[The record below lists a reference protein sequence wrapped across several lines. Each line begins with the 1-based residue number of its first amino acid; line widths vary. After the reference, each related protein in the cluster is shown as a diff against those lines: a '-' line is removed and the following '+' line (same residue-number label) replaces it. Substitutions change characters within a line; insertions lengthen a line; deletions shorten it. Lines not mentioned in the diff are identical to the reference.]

1 MAEKKDL
8 VIVYDLPSE
17 CIKNLSDETKAR
29 LRSARVKSVKVL
41 HKLGLQC
48 TESVIL
54 VPSVNVDKINEAI
67 EKVSEYYATV
77 EDLNETPEI
86 EIIEINQ
93 VQKNQYLKIAKRY
106 LDKRINEIAFIAQNL
121 NNNGNSRRKYQIS
134 QLIKEYKHILNL
146 ANSLGLATSYVED
159 LEQVINYLSD
169 TAQQIN

>member
-17 CIKNLSDETKAR
+17 CMKNLSDETRQK
-29 LRSARVKSVKVL
+29 LRTARVKSVKVL

-54 VPSVNVDKINEAI
+54 VPGINVDKVSQAI
-67 EKVSEYYATV
+67 EKVAQFYSEV
-77 EDLNETPEI
+77 SDINENPEI
-86 EIIEINQ
+86 EIIEIST

-121 NNNGNSRRKYQIS
+121 TNNGNSRRRYQIA
-134 QLIKEYKHILNL
+134 QLIKEYKHVLNL
-146 ANSLGLATSYVED
+146 ANSLGLATSYVSD
-159 LEQVINYLSD
+159 FEQVINYLSD
-169 TAQQIN
+169 SVQQIN

>member
-8 VIVYDLPSE
+8 VLVYDLPSE
-17 CIKNLSDETKAR
+17 CQKNLSDETKAR

-41 HKLGLQC
+41 HRLGLQC

-67 EKVSEYYATV
+67 EKVSEYYSEV
-77 EDLNETPEI
+77 SDISETPEI
-86 EIIEINQ
+86 EIIEIST

-106 LDKRINEIAFIAQNL
+106 LDKRINEIAQIAQTL
-121 NNNGNSRRKYQIS
+121 DNNGNGRRKYQIS
-134 QLIKEYKHILNL
+134 QLVKEYKHILNL
-146 ANSLGLATSYVED
+146 ANSLGLATSYVSD
-159 LEQVINYLSD
+159 FEQVINYLSD

>member
-1 MAEKKDL
+1 MNSKDL

-17 CIKNLSDETKAR
+17 CQKNLSQETRQKIR
-29 LRSARVKSVKVL
+29 TARVKSVKVL

-54 VPSVNVDKINEAI
+54 VPSTQADKISQAI
-67 EKVSEYYATV
+67 EKVAQFYSEV
-77 EDLNETPEI
+77 EDINENPEI

-93 VQKNQYLKIAKRY
+93 VQKAQYLKIAKRY
-106 LDKRINEIAFIAQNL
+106 LDKRINEIAQIAQTL
-121 NNNGNSRRKYQIS
+121 GDNGNGRRKYQIS
-134 QLIKEYKHILNL
+134 QLVKEYRHVLNL
-146 ANSLGLATSYVED
+146 ANSLGLANSYIQD